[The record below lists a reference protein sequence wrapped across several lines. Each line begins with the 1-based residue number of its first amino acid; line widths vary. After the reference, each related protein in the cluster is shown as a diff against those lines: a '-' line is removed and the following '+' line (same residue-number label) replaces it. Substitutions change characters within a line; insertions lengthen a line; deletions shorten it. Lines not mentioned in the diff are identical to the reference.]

1 MFCQFNFFSYLCN
14 MKKKFYKAQLGILN
28 YGIRIDSGCVG
39 VNSSEFFSAL
49 NTDVQYRP
57 IVFPPMD
64 AQKRNNN
71 IVMKLTNINPMNERI
86 KFTECKKIKVI

>member
-1 MFCQFNFFSYLCN
+1 MFCQFNFFSYICN

-28 YGIRIDSGCVG
+28 YGIRFDSGSVG

-49 NTDVQYRP
+49 NTDVQYSP

-64 AQKRNNN
+64 TQKRNDN
-71 IVMKLTNINPMNERI
+71 IVMKLKNINPMNERI
-86 KFTECKKIKVI
+86 KFIDCKKKK

>member
-1 MFCQFNFFSYLCN
+1 
-14 MKKKFYKAQLGILN
+14 MKKILCLSPLCH
-28 YGIRIDSGCVG
+28 GIRLDSG
-39 VNSSEFFSAL
+39 NSFEFFSVL
-49 NTDVQYRP
+49 NTDVQYHP

-86 KFTECKKIKVI
+86 KFTDCKKLK

>member
-1 MFCQFNFFSYLCN
+1 
-14 MKKKFYKAQLGILN
+14 MKKILCLSPLCHA
-28 YGIRIDSGCVG
+28 IRFDSGSVG

-64 AQKRNNN
+64 AQKRNDN

-86 KFTECKKIKVI
+86 KFTDCKKIKL

>member
-1 MFCQFNFFSYLCN
+1 
-14 MKKKFYKAQLGILN
+14 MKKILCLSPLCH
-28 YGIRIDSGCVG
+28 GIRLDSGSVG
-39 VNSSEFFSAL
+39 NSSEFFSAL
-49 NTDVQYRP
+49 NTNVQYRP

-86 KFTECKKIKVI
+86 KFTECKKIKL

>member
-1 MFCQFNFFSYLCN
+1 

-28 YGIRIDSGCVG
+28 YGVRIDSGVG
-39 VNSSEFFSAL
+39 HSDFFSAL

-57 IVFPPMD
+57 IVFTPMD

-71 IVMKLTNINPMNERI
+71 IVMKLTNTNPMNERI
-86 KFTECKKIKVI
+86 KFIDCKKLKKYG

>member
-1 MFCQFNFFSYLCN
+1 MTKLLC
-14 MKKKFYKAQLGILN
+14 LSPLCH
-28 YGIRIDSGCVG
+28 GIRLDSGGVG
-39 VNSSEFFSAL
+39 LTL

-71 IVMKLTNINPMNERI
+71 IVMKLTNTNPMNERI
-86 KFTECKKIKVI
+86 KFSDCKKKLS